1 MKTPIYD
8 FLSAY
13 AEGEFARFHMPGH
26 KGRGPLGIEKYDL
39 TEIPGADTLYFED
52 GIIAQSEAYAASL
65 FGARHTFYST
75 EGSTLAIKAM
85 LAAATF
91 GKKRARVLSARGA
104 HKAFVYAA
112 AILDIDV
119 VWVYPNATEHLC
131 FSKVSA
137 EAIDLAL
144 SLEEDISAVYITSP
158 DYLGNISDV
167 RGISEVCKKH
177 GVPLLCDNA
186 HGAYLGFLSPSRHP
200 ISLGADMC
208 CDSAHK
214 TLSAVTGAA
223 YLHISEGAPGEFVD
237 LARRALRLFASTS
250 PSYLILASLDLCNRY
265 LSDGYRERLSET
277 VSRASKLKE
286 KLSSLGYTVIESE
299 ELKIVL
305 SANEYGYTG
314 AEISEY
320 LQKNGAVAEFFDDEY
335 LVFMLT
341 PENTDEELSR
351 LFGLLSALP
360 KRVPIA
366 KEAEPQLPR
375 PISEMSI
382 REAVLSKCETVLAKD
397 AVGRVCASPTVSCP
411 PAVPIAVSG
420 ELITEETVSLFKKYH
435 INEIEVV
442 KNDR

>member
-1 MKTPIYD
+1 
-8 FLSAY
+8 L
-13 AEGEFARFHMPGH
+13 
-26 KGRGPLGIEKYDL
+26 
-39 TEIPGADTLYFED
+39 
-52 GIIAQSEAYAASL
+52 
-65 FGARHTFYST
+65 
-75 EGSTLAIKAM
+75 
-85 LAAATF
+85 
-91 GKKRARVLSARGA
+91 
-104 HKAFVYAA
+104 
-112 AILDIDV
+112 
-119 VWVYPNATEHLC
+119 
-131 FSKVSA
+131 
-137 EAIDLAL
+137 
-144 SLEEDISAVYITSP
+144 
-158 DYLGNISDV
+158 
-167 RGISEVCKKH
+167 
-177 GVPLLCDNA
+177 
-186 HGAYLGFLSPSRHP
+186 
-200 ISLGADMC
+200 
-208 CDSAHK
+208 
-214 TLSAVTGAA
+214 
-223 YLHISEGAPGEFVD
+223 
-237 LARRALRLFASTS
+237 
-250 PSYLILASLDLCNRY
+250 
-265 LSDGYRERLSET
+265 
-277 VSRASKLKE
+277 RASELKE

-314 AEISEY
+314 TEISEY

-366 KEAEPQLPR
+366 KEAETQLPR

-442 KNDR
+442 KK